1 MEKKRV
7 FGGAACAIVTPF
19 KDGKIDYD
27 SLHRIIEFQ
36 IDGQTDAIVVCGTTG
51 ESATLSDAERRELI
65 AFTVEKVAHRIP
77 VIAGTGCNNISHAAE
92 LSKYAEECGADAVM
106 TVTPYYNKASAA
118 GLVKSFVKIADSVNI
133 PVMLYN
139 VPSRTGIDIPI
150 EVYKVLSEHKN
161 ICAVKEASGNIVT
174 AEKIIDACGGRLD
187 IYSGNDD
194 VTIPIMAIGGI
205 GVVSVVSN
213 VMPRDVHNM
222 CKLMK
227 KGKLAE
233 AAALQRKLLPVCD
246 VLFSEVNPIP
256 VKTALSM
263 LGLCTAEFRLPLCEM
278 DSVKALKMKETLG
291 I

>member
-7 FGGAACAIVTPF
+7 FEGAACAIVTPF

-187 IYSGNDD
+187 VYSGNDD

-263 LGLCTAEFRLPLCEM
+263 LGLCTSEFRLPLCEM
-278 DSVKALKMKETLG
+278 DEAKAVHMKKVLG
-291 I
+291 V

>member
-1 MEKKRV
+1 MKKKHIFR
-7 FGGAACAIVTPF
+7 GAATALVTPF

-118 GLVKSFVKIADSVNI
+118 GLVKSFEKIADSVNI

-213 VMPRDVHNM
+213 VMPRDVHTM

-227 KGKLAE
+227 KGKLAD

-278 DSVKALKMKETLG
+278 DEAKAVHMKKVLG
-291 I
+291 V